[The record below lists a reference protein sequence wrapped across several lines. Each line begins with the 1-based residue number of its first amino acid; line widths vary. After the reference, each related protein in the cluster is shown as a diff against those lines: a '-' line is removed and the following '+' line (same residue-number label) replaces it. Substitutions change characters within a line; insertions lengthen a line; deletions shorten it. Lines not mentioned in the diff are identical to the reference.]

1 VRKQVANEEWHIANC
16 RTDWQE
22 KMSLELVRNYKLIG
36 IEDLSISGMKKVNQK
51 TEDGKKKRRKHSN
64 SHNYEDTS
72 WSSFVS
78 KLQWKSR
85 LCDCQVVKVGKWY
98 PSSQTCHCCGFKY
111 PLVAKKH
118 LENWT
123 CPECGSTH
131 QRDKNAAIN
140 IRNEALK
147 VLREA
152 EESSEKSEGLSK
164 DTNSSQ
170 QDVSIF
176 AELALAFSKWSRYEK
191 QSELL

>member
-1 VRKQVANEEWHIANC
+1 
-16 RTDWQE
+16 
-22 KMSLELVRNYKLIG
+22 MSLELVRENKLIG
-36 IEDLSISGMKKVNQK
+36 IEDLSIAGMKKATQK
-51 TEDGKKKRRKHSN
+51 VLDENGKLKKKRIKHAN

-85 LCDCQVVKVGKWY
+85 LYDCQVVKVGKWY

-123 CPECGSTH
+123 CPNCGENH

-147 VLREA
+147 VLSEGQ
-152 EESSEKSEGLSK
+152 ENLEKSESLSK
-164 DTNSSQ
+164 DTDCSQ
-170 QDVSIF
+170 QEVSVL
-176 AELALAFSKWSRYEK
+176 AELALAFSK
-191 QSELL
+191 